1 MIHQYK
7 NNGYNIVM
15 DVESGCIH
23 VVDDIVYDLISALDE
38 YCLTSRIRTV
48 ISEDE
53 IKAVSYDDI
62 RTYLTDK
69 LAAYK
74 EDEIKEAYDFV
85 MENENRNENITT
97 VPKDKVSKKQP
108 DMEAQ
113 LSAAGAG
120 TGSAAGS
127 TSSAYDDLFVQ
138 AGQFVIDKDKAS
150 IGMLQR
156 VFKIGF
162 NRAARIMDQL
172 CEAGVVGAEEG
183 TKPRRVLMS
192 PEQFESFIEESL

>member
-74 EDEIKEAYDFV
+74 EDEIKEAYEEVAYLIED
-85 MENENRNENITT
+85 E
-97 VPKDKVSKKQP
+97 
-108 DMEAQ
+108 Q
-113 LSAAGAG
+113 LF
-120 TGSAAGS
+120 T
-127 TSSAYDDLFVQ
+127 DDLFEDGIGEFVERETVLKALCLHIAHDCNLACRYCF
-138 AGQFVIDKDKAS
+138 AGK
-150 IGMLQR
+150 GEYH
-156 VFKIGF
+156 G
-162 NRAARIMDQL
+162 
-172 CEAGVVGAEEG
+172 
-183 TKPRRVLMS
+183 PRELMS
-192 PEQFESFIEESL
+192 FEVGKLHLREHAGTLRLIFSAESR